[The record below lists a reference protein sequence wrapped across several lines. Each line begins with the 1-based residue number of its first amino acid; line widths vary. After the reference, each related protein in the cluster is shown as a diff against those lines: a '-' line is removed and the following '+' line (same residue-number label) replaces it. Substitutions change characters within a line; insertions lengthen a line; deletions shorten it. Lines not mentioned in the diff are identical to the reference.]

1 MYKATLEII
10 CLGSKV
16 IESFEL
22 GLSSLSFEAENLSS
36 ALDVCEHFS
45 KLERSLNNF
54 AALQKITKIQES
66 LYDIGNKIQPRV
78 EEAIQKDVDLTQ
90 NRAGLRG
97 EAELRDEAGLRDEVW
112 QLGEADQR
120 VEAGHRG
127 DDGHGQEPGGGDRMD
142 QEQGSEAGGGVR
154 PEVEAIV
161 NRESKQMS
169 GQPKKKQIL
178 KKFTKSLEKC
188 DSLHKCPHCPKEYEN
203 FKCLVRHSNKKHPE
217 EQKLTF
223 KTNSNRDFIICLLQ
237 EKKKQRICRKSV
249 EKSRIT
255 RHIKS
260 CHDEEKP
267 GSAQEFC
274 GFQTIDDGETWTVAW
289 KKMGSEDPPAEE
301 YIDKAG
307 DNGEDEMNNNA
318 GTKDVEGGQIMSN
331 DGNNDLQSS
340 PSFHGFPS
348 QENNKNNGLSNLIS
362 QLSPASE
369 EHFET
374 ANYKIFKIQNAFQ
387 SPGGSFEDKMENSH
401 EKISDFVPRNPDLSI
416 SDITINIEENGD
428 YEIIE
433 SPTLSESFGAL
444 PESSSQSEY
453 SDESTLISGGETI
466 TVDHLHYTKSA
477 PSYAVHNQKIDTFSD
492 VESDEDINDNEEED
506 SGDDNQDNDECADDG
521 GDSSDLD
528 ESSDEDATDEEDSP
542 DEAELAESEFT
553 QTRHERRKILD
564 AVISLEKL
572 PENKK
577 FYSGFVDWWK
587 NIGANNVTKNKD
599 TSTLRMTTN
608 YIFLNDDSYLNYQ
621 SSKNPEFNMDRL
633 VAFGSEEYL
642 ALPSPM
648 SWLAEVGGKSGRL
661 MPSRR
666 KEMLKCFQRL
676 KMYLVYL
683 LNEGNSFQGDKILMK
698 DAVERHLEDIDKEL
712 KQKKLN
718 KQFDKLYKQQKKRKE
733 RMEEIVQPSASDS
746 IQNSV
751 KTWFFSEEAQ
761 RLEVEAMT
769 IYNQAM
775 ALKTITKAKFE
786 QFCKWVFFEFMLF
799 DKSRVGILENLK
811 NEDYHLKRSAWIP
824 QEMSDLAYKRLP
836 KDWLLY
842 SPPTADAEPTSYEI
856 DLVGDELMNKNQE
869 GQTVIMN
876 DRVFQLCEKMQDLKM
891 IVFGEIK
898 LEDFFFVRYD
908 GKPLPKLQ
916 NYPSANS
923 LLHVFGCVTGIP
935 KFTFKSLRKSAEGVI
950 QSSGDLAETTKQL
963 NSHSQKVGEET
974 YDKLRGSRRNI
985 FLHNLSKNEGCNT
998 LRNITVDDEE
1008 RRRRQERDENAKK
1021 ELISKANKYLDSQKN
1036 VASFDFRPTAVNQD
1050 DVSLL
1055 RSVFGANIEGM
1066 LVKRYNVKVAPI
1078 TLFTALDWKE
1088 SFYKLVDSLDGP
1100 NGDALRELE
1109 EKVFRNTIEHVIKKH
1124 KIKKWTSSKI
1134 QNEWADI
1141 AIRLVAIY
1149 PLSICY

>member
-1 MYKATLEII
+1 MKHFIYFYLCTKLHLKLF

-36 ALDVCEHFS
+36 ALDVCEHLS

-66 LYDIGNKIQPRV
+66 LYDIGNQIQTQPRA
-78 EEAIQKDVDLTQ
+78 EEAIQMDV
-90 NRAGLRG
+90 
-97 EAELRDEAGLRDEVW
+97 
-112 QLGEADQR
+112 
-120 VEAGHRG
+120 
-127 DDGHGQEPGGGDRMD
+127 
-142 QEQGSEAGGGVR
+142 
-154 PEVEAIV
+154 
-161 NRESKQMS
+161 ESKQMS
-169 GQPKKKQIL
+169 GQPKKKQII

-223 KTNSNRDFIICLLQ
+223 KSNSNRDFIICLLQ
-237 EKKKQRICRKSV
+237 EKKNRRICRKLV

-331 DGNNDLQSS
+331 DGNNDVQSS
-340 PSFHGFPS
+340 SPFHGFPS
-348 QENNKNNGLSNLIS
+348 QENNNYNGLSNLIS

-374 ANYKIFKIQNAFQ
+374 ANYKIYKIQHAFQ
-387 SPGGSFEDKMENSH
+387 SPEGSFENKTENSH

-428 YEIIE
+428 FEIIE
-433 SPTLSESFGAL
+433 SPSLSESFGAL

-453 SDESTLISGGETI
+453 SDESTVISGGETI

-492 VESDEDINDNEEED
+492 LESDEDINDNEEED
-506 SGDDNQDNDECADDG
+506 SGDDNQDNGECADDG

-621 SSKNPEFNMDRL
+621 SSKNPEFNLDRL

-642 ALPSPM
+642 ALPSPT

-683 LNEGNSFQGDKILMK
+683 LNEGNSFQGEKILMK
-698 DAVERHLEDIDKEL
+698 DAVERHLADIDKEL

-733 RMEEIVQPSASDS
+733 RMEEIVQPSACDS
-746 IQNSV
+746 FQNSV

-761 RLEVEAMT
+761 RLEVEAMN
-769 IYNQAM
+769 IYNQSM

-786 QFCKWVFFEFMLF
+786 KFCKWVFFEFMLF

-811 NEDYHLKRSAWIP
+811 NEDYHLKKSAWIP

-842 SPPTADAEPTSYEI
+842 SPPTTDAEPTSYEI

-891 IVFGEIK
+891 MVFGDIK

-916 NYPSANS
+916 NYASANS

-985 FLHNLSKNEGCNT
+985 FLHNLSKNDGCNT
-998 LRNITVDDEE
+998 LRNITVDEE
-1008 RRRRQERDENAKK
+1008 EKRRRQERDENAKK
-1021 ELISKANKYLDSQKN
+1021 ELISKAKKYLDSQKN
-1036 VASFDFRPTAVNQD
+1036 VAAFDFRPTAVNQD

-1066 LVKRYNVKVAPI
+1066 LV
-1078 TLFTALDWKE
+1078 
-1088 SFYKLVDSLDGP
+1088 
-1100 NGDALRELE
+1100 
-1109 EKVFRNTIEHVIKKH
+1109 
-1124 KIKKWTSSKI
+1124 
-1134 QNEWADI
+1134 
-1141 AIRLVAIY
+1141 
-1149 PLSICY
+1149 